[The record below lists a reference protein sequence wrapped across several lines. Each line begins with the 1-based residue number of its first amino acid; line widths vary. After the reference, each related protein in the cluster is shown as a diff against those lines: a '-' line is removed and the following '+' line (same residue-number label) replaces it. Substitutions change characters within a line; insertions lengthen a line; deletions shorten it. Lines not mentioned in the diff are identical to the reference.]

1 MIALTIVTALGSALV
16 AGVFLGFSTFIMP
29 ALARLP
35 APQGIAAM
43 QSINVTAV
51 RPPFMVFFIGTA
63 LLSIATIVVGVADSD
78 AYLIAGGALYLIGS
92 FGLTIAYNVPRND
105 ALAAVDPGSPAGAQV
120 WERYLHEWVA
130 ANHVRTLAG
139 LAAAALMVVAIH
151 VH

>member
-120 WERYLHEWVA
+120 WERYLREWVA

>member
-29 ALARLP
+29 ALAQLP

-43 QSINVTAV
+43 QSINVMAV

-63 LLSIATIVVGVADSD
+63 LLSVATIVVGVADSD

-120 WERYLHEWVA
+120 WERYLREWVA

-139 LAAAALMVVAIH
+139 LAVAALMVVAIH

>member
-29 ALARLP
+29 ALAQLP

-120 WERYLHEWVA
+120 WERYLREWVA